1 MVRVDRKQDAKISEQ
16 LPVLPL
22 RNMVLFPDVPTQL
35 LVGRAGSLQLIQDAW
50 EGERHIAI
58 AVQKEGEEESPGPED
73 LY

>member
-1 MVRVDRKQDAKISEQ
+1 MATNDHETLSIPEH

-22 RNMVLFPDVPTQL
+22 RNMVLFPGTPTQL

-50 EGERHIAI
+50 EGNRLIAI
-58 AVQKEGEEESPGPED
+58 TAQKEGEKEAPQPED